1 QEHRCEYRFRGKLTA
16 HLGPSL
22 EFPHIAAMPL
32 LRNVDMK
39 AVAGNHGTAKTR
51 AVYRHEIDE
60 LPFRGR
66 AQRVDHEHGRGLRH
80 RLDNQHARHNR
91 PRREMPLEVLL
102 VDRDVLDPGCPLVGH
117 GVNDLVDHQK
127 RMTVRDHFHDPPH
140 IDLDCRGFGVGRL
153 AHSSPSFFLASRGR
167 TAFCRSPAVAGGA
180 GPPAPVTPASTSR
193 ITPALAA
200 MRAPEPI
207 FRWPASPAC
216 PPAMTKSPSFVLPE

>member
-1 QEHRCEYRFRGKLTA
+1 MTTSSASRALGATIAVGWICGMRALIVQEHRCEYRFRGKLTA

-102 VDRDVLDPGCPLVGH
+102 V
-117 GVNDLVDHQK
+117 
-127 RMTVRDHFHDPPH
+127 
-140 IDLDCRGFGVGRL
+140 
-153 AHSSPSFFLASRGR
+153 
-167 TAFCRSPAVAGGA
+167 
-180 GPPAPVTPASTSR
+180 
-193 ITPALAA
+193 
-200 MRAPEPI
+200 
-207 FRWPASPAC
+207 
-216 PPAMTKSPSFVLPE
+216 